1 MDSDGALRPLPTPCP
16 APPQSAKF
24 LARIHG
30 YVHNGPIMQHSKHTY
45 RAVPLQMRLSMR
57 AHCPYFSG
65 RTEQRIAVD
74 MSQQPGLHDQLA
86 QAGFRRVENW
96 AYKPVCPDC
105 QACVP
110 WRVDAQAF
118 KHTQS
123 TRRIM
128 RRNAD
133 LVRLVNVMVPTFEH
147 FELFKRYV
155 THRHHDGEMAMM
167 SRDEF
172 IHMITNSPIDTKCVT
187 YRDAQ
192 RRLLG
197 FVIMDVQNDGLSAVY
212 SFFDPEQKSRSLG
225 TFIIM
230 DLMNIVKEMG
240 LRWLYLGYQ
249 VDGSRKMNY
258 KKRFRPAEMHV
269 DGRWQ
274 PYEPPEETS
283 ASADT
288 TAPSDTKAPADTNT
302 PAASS

>member
-1 MDSDGALRPLPTPCP
+1 
-16 APPQSAKF
+16 
-24 LARIHG
+24 
-30 YVHNGPIMQHSKHTY
+30 
-45 RAVPLQMRLSMR
+45 
-57 AHCPYFSG
+57 
-65 RTEQRIAVD
+65 
-74 MSQQPGLHDQLA
+74 MS
-86 QAGFRRVENW
+86 
-96 AYKPVCPDC
+96 
-105 QACVP
+105 
-110 WRVDAQAF
+110 
-118 KHTQS
+118 
-123 TRRIM
+123 
-128 RRNAD
+128 
-133 LVRLVNVMVPTFEH
+133 
-147 FELFKRYV
+147 
-155 THRHHDGEMAMM
+155 
-167 SRDEF
+167 F

-274 PYEPPEETS
+274 PYEPPEETN
-283 ASADT
+283 AAADT

-302 PAASS
+302 PAASN